1 MKAIDR
7 IFGCLL
13 LLGGIGHGFG
23 SYAAYKDQPMSLL
36 WALSAS
42 FAIFLLAA
50 INLLRAGRKEDSA
63 LSWISFAGCAV
74 WIGFAVCFGRLIG
87 NMLDFRPLVNL
98 IVTLVLAFFSLR
110 SARMKKA

>member
-42 FAIFLLAA
+42 FAVFLLAG
-50 INLLRAGRKEDSA
+50 INLLRAGRIGDTA
-63 LSWISFAGCAV
+63 LNWISFAGCIV
-74 WIGFAVCFGRLIG
+74 WIGFAICFGRLIG
-87 NMLDFRPLVNL
+87 NMLDFRPLINL
-98 IVTLVLAFFSLR
+98 TVTLVLAAFSLK
-110 SARMKKA
+110 SARMKKS